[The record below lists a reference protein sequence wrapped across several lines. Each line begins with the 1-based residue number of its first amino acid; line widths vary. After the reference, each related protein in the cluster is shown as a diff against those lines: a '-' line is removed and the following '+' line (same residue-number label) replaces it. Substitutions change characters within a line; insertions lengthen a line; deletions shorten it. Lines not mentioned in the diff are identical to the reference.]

1 MTPSDLFGAFCTH
14 AAVRVEGAPSGPLAG
29 LTFAA
34 KDNFDIAGF
43 RTGAGSPDWLRT
55 HPPASQ
61 TAAAVQ
67 SLLDAGATLVAKAN
81 MDELAFSLDGMNFH
95 YGTPINPAAPDR
107 ISGGSSSGP
116 AVATAGKLVDFAL
129 GSDTAGSVRVPAS
142 LCGVFGIRP
151 THGRISLH
159 GIVPLAPSFDT
170 VGWFAR
176 DAPLLR
182 RLGDVLLSGRGAAE
196 SFTRCLSADELF
208 QLADAEVRNAV
219 EVVVPRI
226 VQAIGPIERIVLT
239 RPELQEAVEVF
250 NAIRNREVRDM
261 LGEWVEQT
269 KPSFGPGIR
278 QRFEKALATSAEAS
292 AAARQ
297 VHSQIRTRL
306 DALFEN
312 DGVLCVPTV
321 PVLPPLRSSS
331 EQELAAYRART
342 LLFTC
347 IATVGGLPEVTLP
360 LAPAHGCPVG
370 VSLIAARGS
379 DERLLALAETIAPCV
394 GTSL

>member
-1 MTPSDLFGAFCTH
+1 
-14 AAVRVEGAPSGPLAG
+14 
-29 LTFAA
+29 
-34 KDNFDIAGF
+34 
-43 RTGAGSPDWLRT
+43 
-55 HPPASQ
+55 
-61 TAAAVQ
+61 
-67 SLLDAGATLVAKAN
+67 
-81 MDELAFSLDGMNFH
+81 
-95 YGTPINPAAPDR
+95 
-107 ISGGSSSGP
+107 
-116 AVATAGKLVDFAL
+116 
-129 GSDTAGSVRVPAS
+129 VPAS

-151 THGRISLH
+151 THGRISLE
-159 GIVPLAPSFDT
+159 GVVPLAPSFDT

-176 DAPLLR
+176 EASLLR
-182 RLGDVLLSGRGAAE
+182 RLGDTLLHGRGVAGT
-196 SFTRCLSADELF
+196 FTRCLIADELF
-208 QLADAEVRNAV
+208 QLADAEVRNAI

-239 RPELQEAVEVF
+239 RAELQEAVEVF

-297 VHSQIRTRL
+297 ARLKIQARL
-306 DALFEN
+306 DALFEHG
-312 DGVLCVPTV
+312 GVLCLPTV
-321 PVLPPLRSSS
+321 PVLPPPRSSS
-331 EQELAAYRART
+331 EPELATYRART

-360 LAPAHGCPVG
+360 LARAHACSVG

-379 DERLLALAETIAPCV
+379 DERLLALAETIAPRA
-394 GTSL
+394 S